1 MCSLCLTGEVRTGRW
16 CKGVAHVASSMHWV
30 RGFQQSSPPVA
41 RWVTHSCALWLD
53 IVIIGEFTELCIDC
67 GSDHVF
73 SNTCRPPRAL
83 QTFLN
88 LLSTQPS
95 ISTFGLDCWSL
106 NRLDLNWDTLG
117 NNSFNNICT
126 IWMSALENT
135 CRQHIL
141 REVLTSQLEQ
151 MQSDLRS
158 TQIKMSGIP
167 YKGVY
172 LLPMSS

>member
-1 MCSLCLTGEVRTGRW
+1 MWQAACTECDFTSSGSLSHSLMCCLTWYCYYR
-16 CKGVAHVASSMHWV
+16 GVHKS
-30 RGFQQSSPPVA
+30 FCFD
-41 RWVTHSCALWLD
+41 CA
-53 IVIIGEFTELCIDC
+53 
-67 GSDHVF
+67 SDHVF

-172 LLPMSS
+172 CPWAHSSRITANILATKICLFLFMTFSKPK